1 MTLSE
6 NIDNKIKEAIKNKDS
21 VSLESLRAIKSSIL
35 IFIQKRVAQGIFL
48 KMMKFK
54 SLAN

>member
-6 NIDNKIKEAIKNKDS
+6 NIDNKIKEAMKNKDS

-35 IFIQKRVAQGIFL
+35 IFNTDMFPHPLCQR
-48 KMMKFK
+48 
-54 SLAN
+54 

>member
-6 NIDNKIKEAIKNKDS
+6 NIDNKIKEAMKNKDS

-35 IFIQKRVAQGIFL
+35 ISIQKRVAQGIFL

-54 SLAN
+54 SSAN